1 MYSPSEDSYF
11 FADFLKNYFSKL
23 ENKNIFY
30 LDLGSGAG
38 ILAETAQKA
47 GVKNILAS
55 DKDLESIN
63 YIKSKGINAIHSD
76 LFSDIKTKFDIISF
90 NAPYLPESEFDIKPD
105 TAGGKHGDETAVEFL
120 KQAKLHLN
128 PGGKIFLLISS
139 QTPKNKIKK
148 FNPKILARKKL
159 FFEIL
164 YILGFS

>member
-1 MYSPSEDSYF
+1 MYNPSDDSFF
-11 FADFLKNYFSKL
+11 FADFLKEYFSKL
-23 ENKNIFY
+23 KNKNISY
-30 LDLGSGAG
+30 LDIGAGSG
-38 ILAETAQKA
+38 ILAETALQAKI
-47 GVKNILAS
+47 KNVLSS
-55 DKDLESIN
+55 DKDLESVK
-63 YIKSKGINAIHSD
+63 YIKLKGINAVHSD
-76 LFSDIKTKFDIISF
+76 FFSDIKTKFDIISF